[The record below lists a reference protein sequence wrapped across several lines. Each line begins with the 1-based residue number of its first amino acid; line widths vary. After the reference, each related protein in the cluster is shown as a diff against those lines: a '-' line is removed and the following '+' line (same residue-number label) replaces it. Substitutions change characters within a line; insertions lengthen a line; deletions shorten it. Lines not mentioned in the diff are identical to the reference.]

1 MPIYGTIGE
10 SVQRRGT
17 NILFEDLVNHLH
29 QTCRTSWHVEKS
41 SERVSEK
48 KYTII
53 PNDQQQ
59 YLQEI
64 VQQRSLLSPQ
74 YGCSSANSA

>member
-1 MPIYGTIGE
+1 MFGGKISGN
-10 SVQRRGT
+10 GT
-17 NILFEDLVNHLH
+17 NILFEDLINHLH
-29 QTCRTSWHVEKS
+29 QTFRTSWRVEKS
-41 SERVSEK
+41 SERVNEK

-64 VQQRSLLSPQ
+64 VIFIIVYVTAFQKLQ
-74 YGCSSANSA
+74 